1 MTYPEENSARFR
13 RQRTDLAIMLATQSR
28 WEEAVQA
35 NLDILRRFPAD
46 VDALN
51 RLGKASLELGRYAE
65 ARDAYGKSVE
75 LEPSNTIARKN
86 LQRLVAMKGVP
97 AESVGSGARVD
108 PSLFIEEAGKTAV
121 VTLQNLGSRE
131 AVGKTT
137 AGDSLEIRPHG
148 SSIGLFTLSKEY
160 LGQLDPRMSSR
171 VARLLDKG
179 NRYEAAVTSA
189 TELAVRVILREVYQ
203 SPDMAGR
210 PSFPVK
216 ADSSFRPYIK
226 DSMLQYG
233 LSDEEEDDE
242 DDFREDDEETAEWE
256 EPTEESRFVSASTIA
271 ADDSDDEDEEE

>member
-35 NLDILRRFPAD
+35 NRDVLRRFPTD

-51 RLGKASLELGRYAE
+51 RLGKASLELGRYAD
-65 ARDAYGKSVE
+65 ARDAYGKAVE

-86 LQRLVAMKGVP
+86 LQRLAAIKGAPV
-97 AESVGSGARVD
+97 ESVGAGARVD

-121 VTLQNLGSRE
+121 VSLQNLGSRE

-137 AGDSLEIRPHG
+137 AGDSLAIRPDG
-148 SSIGLFTLSKEY
+148 GSIGLYTLSNEY

-171 VARLLDKG
+171 VARLIGKG

-189 TELAVRVILREVYQ
+189 TEQAIRVILREVYQ
-203 SPDMAGR
+203 SPEMAGR
-210 PSFPVK
+210 PSFSVK

-233 LSDEEEDDE
+233 LDDEEEDDE
-242 DDFREDDEETAEWE
+242 DFRDDEEDTAEWE
-256 EPTEESRFVSASTIA
+256 ETPEESPFVSTSTIA
-271 ADDSDDEDEEE
+271 AADSDDEEEEE

>member
-1 MTYPEENSARFR
+1 
-13 RQRTDLAIMLATQSR
+13 
-28 WEEAVQA
+28 
-35 NLDILRRFPAD
+35 
-46 VDALN
+46 
-51 RLGKASLELGRYAE
+51 
-65 ARDAYGKSVE
+65 
-75 LEPSNTIARKN
+75 
-86 LQRLVAMKGVP
+86 
-97 AESVGSGARVD
+97 
-108 PSLFIEEAGKTAV
+108 
-121 VTLQNLGSRE
+121 
-131 AVGKTT
+131 
-137 AGDSLEIRPHG
+137 
-148 SSIGLFTLSKEY
+148 
-160 LGQLDPRMSSR
+160 